1 MVINLNQNND
11 TRTSIQ
17 CHITGCKCRQIL
29 SRYITPL
36 LKFVLQAVSMPFAT
50 TRVESFE
57 LSITPCILYLS
68 VQFNRWNFHSTSF
81 SIVGSSCYCFR
92 HPGIQVLNVIT
103 RSFVFHIIMITFAT
117 DASLGFCSSLK
128 VNCKNRI
135 QIPGSYIYIH
145 VQVDTVMENVSLM

>member
-11 TRTSIQ
+11 TRTSIP

-29 SRYITPL
+29 SRCIIPL
-36 LKFVLQAVSMPFAT
+36 LKFVLQAVTMPFAT

-68 VQFNRWNFHSTSF
+68 VQFNRQNLHSTSF
-81 SIVGSSCYCFR
+81 SIVCSSCYCFQAPWYLGFKCY
-92 HPGIQVLNVIT
+92 HS
-103 RSFVFHIIMITFAT
+103 RSFVFHIMITIAT